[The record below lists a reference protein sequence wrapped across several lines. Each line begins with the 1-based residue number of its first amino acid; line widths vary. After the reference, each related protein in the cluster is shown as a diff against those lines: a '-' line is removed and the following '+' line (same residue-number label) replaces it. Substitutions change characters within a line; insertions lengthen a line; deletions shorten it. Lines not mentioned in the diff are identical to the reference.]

1 MLELLT
7 LDDYTKLQA
16 IAEQCFSDCYYMS
29 IISESAN
36 LEKRALVDLLFLS
49 ESKSGKNKSKSFLLS
64 FITDLLAAPANDKVM
79 IEVFDKYIG
88 YPQDNVSLDRVP
100 DKSIVGLVRKVY
112 RKTMRKPQTR
122 KDRIFK
128 QLKSIGDKLLSKE
141 FLQGSFRLFAIVAV
155 IVILVRLVFGPER
168 IKKFLRFLKNTI
180 QKAYNKLE
188 DAIEWILSKILHSS
202 DEDSTLSVAKEVL

>member
-1 MLELLT
+1 
-7 LDDYTKLQA
+7 
-16 IAEQCFSDCYYMS
+16 
-29 IISESAN
+29 
-36 LEKRALVDLLFLS
+36 
-49 ESKSGKNKSKSFLLS
+49 
-64 FITDLLAAPANDKVM
+64 
-79 IEVFDKYIG
+79 
-88 YPQDNVSLDRVP
+88 
-100 DKSIVGLVRKVY
+100 
-112 RKTMRKPQTR
+112 MRKPQTR

-128 QLKSIGDKLLSKE
+128 RLKSIGDKLLSKE

-202 DEDSTLSVAKEVL
+202 DGDSTLSVAKEVL